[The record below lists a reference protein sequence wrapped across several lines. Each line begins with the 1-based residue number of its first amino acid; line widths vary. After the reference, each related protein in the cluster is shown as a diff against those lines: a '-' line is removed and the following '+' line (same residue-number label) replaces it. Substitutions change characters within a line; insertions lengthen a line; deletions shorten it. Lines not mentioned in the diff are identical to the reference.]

1 MIKILLVISLGMAF
15 FSQISDLSFLS
26 LANSFA
32 LISGWLV
39 LFLIFLS
46 GGIGLLGGWLPRS
59 KKPSLS
65 LLKIKRKERALFF
78 APHPDDETLA
88 AGGLISQLLAQKNPL
103 KIVFVTRGNGN
114 PSLFLKDKKLRFSPE
129 KFIETGRVREEEAK
143 KAIKAL
149 GGQENNLLF
158 WDYPDGALSS
168 LWKKP
173 KKLIASQ
180 TTKLDHSP
188 DTLQEYRGEN
198 LTKDIKDI
206 IEEFQP
212 TIIFAPH
219 RKESNPDHQVV
230 ALFIK
235 KTLKAI
241 RWQGTLYQ
249 YPIHLRIFN
258 FSRVYPPSLKKKNKI
273 LFPPRQISS
282 KGEGWFSFWLSEKQ
296 LVKKRK
302 ALNCYQS
309 QLIIPTLRALFRSFQ
324 AQNEIFSLLNYS
336 SGSSSK
342 R

>member
-1 MIKILLVISLGMAF
+1 MIKLLLVISLGMAF
-15 FSQISDLSFLS
+15 FSRISGLPFSS

-39 LFLIFLS
+39 LSLIFLS
-46 GGIGLLGGWLPRS
+46 GGIGFLGGWLSRS

-65 LLKIKRKERALFF
+65 LLKIKRKERVLFF
-78 APHPDDETLA
+78 TPHPDDETLA
-88 AGGLISQLLAQKNPL
+88 ACGLISRLLAQKNPL
-103 KIVFVTRGNGN
+103 KIVFVTRGNAN

-173 KKLIASQ
+173 KKLIASK
-180 TTKLDHSP
+180 TTKLNHSP

-198 LTKDIKDI
+198 LTKDIKNI

-219 RKESNPDHQVV
+219 RKESNPDHQAV

-235 KTLKAI
+235 KALKAI
-241 RWQGTLYQ
+241 RWQGSMYQ
-249 YPIHLRIFN
+249 YLIHLKTLRF
-258 FSRVYPPSLKKKNKI
+258 FRLYPPKNKI
-273 LFPPRQISS
+273 LFPPSCLNE
-282 KGEGWFSFWLSEKQ
+282 KNYHWFNFWLSEEQ
-296 LVKKRK
+296 LVKKRS

-309 QLIIPTLRALFRSFQ
+309 QLIIPTLRTLFRSFQ
-324 AQNEIFSLLNYS
+324 AQNKIFASCPNYS
-336 SGSSSK
+336 SKSS
-342 R
+342 RR

>member
-15 FSQISDLSFLS
+15 FSQISGLSFMS

-173 KKLIASQ
+173 NKLIASQ

-219 RKESNPDHQVV
+219 RKESNPDHQAVT
-230 ALFIK
+230 LFIK

>member
-1 MIKILLVISLGMAF
+1 MIKFLLVISLGMAF
-15 FSQISDLSFLS
+15 FSQINGLPFSS

-32 LISGWLV
+32 LILGWLV

-46 GGIGLLGGWLPRS
+46 GGIGFLGGWLSRS

-65 LLKIKRKERALFF
+65 LLKIKRKERVLFF
-78 APHPDDETLA
+78 SPHPDDETLA

-103 KIVFVTRGNGN
+103 KIVFVTRVNAN
-114 PSLFLKDKKLRFSPE
+114 PSLFIKDKKVKFSPE

-168 LWKKP
+168 LWKNP
-173 KKLIASQ
+173 KKLIASRA
-180 TTKLDHSP
+180 TKLDHSP

-198 LTKDIKDI
+198 LTKDIKNI

-219 RKESNPDHQVV
+219 RKESNPDHQAV

-235 KTLKAI
+235 KALKAI
-241 RWQGTLYQ
+241 RWQGILYQ
-249 YPIHLRIFN
+249 YPIHLKIFN
-258 FSRVYPPSLKKKNKI
+258 FFRVYPPGLKKKNKI
-273 LFPPRQISS
+273 LFPPRQISP
-282 KGEGWFSFWLSEKQ
+282 KGEGWFSFWLSKEQ
-296 LVKKRK
+296 MAKKRK

-324 AQNEIFSLLNYS
+324 AQNEIFTSF
-336 SGSSSK
+336 
-342 R
+342 

>member
-15 FSQISDLSFLS
+15 FSQISGLPFPS

-32 LISGWLV
+32 LILGWLV

-46 GGIGLLGGWLPRS
+46 GGIGFLEGWLSRS

-65 LLKIKRKERALFF
+65 LLKIKRKERVLFF
-78 APHPDDETLA
+78 SPHPDDETLA

-114 PSLFLKDKKLRFSPE
+114 PSLFLKDKKVRFLPE

-143 KAIKAL
+143 RAIKAL

-188 DTLQEYRGEN
+188 DTSQEYRGEN
-198 LTKDIKDI
+198 LTKDIKDV

-212 TIIFAPH
+212 TVIFAPH
-219 RKESNPDHQVV
+219 QKESNPDHQAV

-258 FSRVYPPSLKKKNKI
+258 FFRVYPPSLKKKNKI
-273 LFPPRQISS
+273 LFPPRQVSP
-282 KGEGWFSFWLSEKQ
+282 KGEGWFSFWLSKEQ
-296 LVKKRK
+296 IAKKRK

-309 QLIIPTLRALFRSFQ
+309 QLIVPTLRALFRSFQ
-324 AQNEIFSLLNYS
+324 TQNEIFASYPDYS
-336 SGSSSK
+336 SKSSK

>member
-15 FSQISDLSFLS
+15 FSQISGLSFWS

-32 LISGWLV
+32 LILGWLV
-39 LFLIFLS
+39 IFLIFLS
-46 GGIGLLGGWLPRS
+46 GGIGLLVGWLSRS
-59 KKPSLS
+59 KNPSLS
-65 LLKIKRKERALFF
+65 LLKIKRKERVLFF

-103 KIVFVTRGNGN
+103 KIVFITRGNAN
-114 PSLFLKDKKLRFSPE
+114 PSLLLKDKKFRFLPE
-129 KFIETGRVREEEAK
+129 NFIETGRVREEEAK
-143 KAIKAL
+143 RAIKVL

-198 LTKDIKDI
+198 LTKDIKDV

-219 RKESNPDHQVV
+219 QKESNPDHQAV

-235 KTLKAI
+235 KVLKAI
-241 RWQGTLYQ
+241 RWQGILYQ
-249 YPIHLRIFN
+249 YPIHLKILKFFRI
-258 FSRVYPPSLKKKNKI
+258 YPPGLKKKNKI

-282 KGEGWFSFWLSEKQ
+282 SKESWFSFWLSEEQ
-296 LVKKRK
+296 LAKKRS

-309 QLIIPTLRALFRSFQ
+309 QLVIPTLRALFRSFQ
-324 AQNEIFSLLNYS
+324 AKNEIFAFSDYSLK
-336 SGSSSK
+336 SSK

>member
-1 MIKILLVISLGMAF
+1 MIKFLLVISLGMAF
-15 FSQISDLSFLS
+15 FSQISGLSFMS

-46 GGIGLLGGWLPRS
+46 GGISFLGGWLSRS

-65 LLKIKRKERALFF
+65 LLKIKRKERVLFF
-78 APHPDDETLA
+78 SPHPDDETLA

-103 KIVFVTRGNGN
+103 KIVFITRGNAN
-114 PSLFLKDKKLRFSPE
+114 PSLFLKDKKFRFLPE
-129 KFIETGRVREEEAK
+129 KFIETGRAREEEAK
-143 KAIKAL
+143 RAIKAL

-188 DTLQEYRGEN
+188 DTFQEYRGEN
-198 LTKDIKDI
+198 LAKDIKDV

-212 TIIFAPH
+212 TVIFAPH
-219 RKESNPDHQVV
+219 QDDDNPDHQTVT
-230 ALFIK
+230 LFIK

-241 RWQGTLYQ
+241 RWQGSMYQ
-249 YPIHLRIFN
+249 YLIHLRALRF
-258 FSRVYPPSLKKKNKI
+258 FRLYPPKNKI
-273 LFPPRQISS
+273 LFPPSCLN
-282 KGEGWFSFWLSEKQ
+282 KKNYHWFSFWLSEEQ
-296 LVKKRK
+296 LVKKRS

-324 AQNEIFSLLNYS
+324 AQNEIFASF
-336 SGSSSK
+336 
-342 R
+342 